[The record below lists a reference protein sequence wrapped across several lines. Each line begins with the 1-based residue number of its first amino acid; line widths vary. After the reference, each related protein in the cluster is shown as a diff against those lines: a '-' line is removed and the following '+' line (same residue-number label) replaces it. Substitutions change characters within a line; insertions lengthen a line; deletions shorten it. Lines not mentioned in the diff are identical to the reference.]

1 MGMKFLANNKKKSI
15 ILRIFLLK
23 GGYAMNVV
31 MPLPRV
37 VQVFNEE
44 KLLIEISCCDE
55 ELALRMYDFFVLP
68 TERDDYKKNI
78 DYMKNDQ

>member
-1 MGMKFLANNKKKSI
+1 
-15 ILRIFLLK
+15 
-23 GGYAMNVV
+23 MNVV

-44 KLLIEISCCDE
+44 KLLLEISCCNE

-68 TERDDYKKNI
+68 SEQEREVDYLR
-78 DYMKNDQ
+78 NDNRKV